1 MADISKAGTQTYM
14 VEGSYDPSKMT
25 LNEFIGLFEKESTEK
40 GGRQNTNWGNSL
52 RKNPVL
58 KEYLNQPAIKIFEN
72 KESSKR
78 KSGNLLKDVQDAV
91 KSDSGKSGI
100 QSKMR
105 SIEKNIFSKLEGD
118 MQRGKQKNLI
128 KNHTRITTG
137 VPVLATRGGKK
148 TADTQYTTS
157 KIPQLIKNLEAHV
170 RRFPEDKPIANA
182 ILFNLETGSRG
193 SLTTE
198 LLSEHYQPNTLS
210 EEAKLLGHTGS
221 DGLLIRA
228 GTKGVKR
235 QAKDQAPNIQ
245 PYNSPLSNRAI
256 FILQDQSEFNKKF
269 GENRLNNFFQ
279 MYNEKEKKMMPI
291 TLTQIN
297 KVLEKVS
304 PSGIKREVGELG
316 GTKPTDAPLTSSDFR
331 KLWSN
336 VANNVLQ
343 DQKKIAALSSR
354 DIETN
359 TGSVGIYIGQ
369 AGEYSDLAVN
379 DLNAISN
386 RMWSMYSI
394 STPEGRENYNANKTI
409 LSPTTFL
416 FGNNTAGKANTR
428 EYIDLNKSTPLNIPI
443 QSGGKGFSVPVST
456 ETSTAIS
463 DTKHAITGLVNN
475 FKELPESTLSK
486 LSKFGIKFG
495 LGTLA
500 FKQFQESP
508 YQFVKDLAADTAL
521 EVGLGVRRGN
531 IVGMSTYP
539 SPTNEGDT
547 FGEAGE
553 VRETGMSQA
562 GNIIPQQQM
571 GLESDPTAIDRDVT
585 QQQVSDIVQE
595 DTDLAETPDTADS
608 NTLPPEALKVMQ
620 EDASMTN
627 TDLDPEAGFISQAD
641 VIRNQQM
648 GSPTSQGFMSKYGEK
663 DQDLLQTT

>member
-40 GGRQNTNWGNSL
+40 AGRKNTNWGNSL

-78 KSGNLLKDVQDAV
+78 ESGNLLKDVQDAV
-91 KSDSGKSGI
+91 KSDSGKGGI
-100 QSKMR
+100 QSKIR

-128 KNHTRITTG
+128 KNHTRITIG

-170 RRFPEDKPIANA
+170 RRFPEDKPVANA

-221 DGLLIRA
+221 DGLLISA

-235 QAKDQAPNIQ
+235 QGKDQTPNVQ

-291 TLTQIN
+291 SLDQIN
-297 KVLEKVS
+297 KVLTKVS

-316 GTKPTDAPLTSSDFR
+316 GTKETDAPLTSSDFR
-331 KLWSN
+331 KLWTN
-336 VANNVLQ
+336 MANNVLQ

-354 DIETN
+354 DVETN

-369 AGEYSDLAVN
+369 AGEYADLAVN

-386 RMWSMYSI
+386 RMWSMYSV
-394 STPEGRENYNANKTI
+394 STPEGREKYNANKTI

-416 FGNNTAGKANTR
+416 FGNNTAGKADTR
-428 EYIDLNKSTPLNIPI
+428 EYIDLNKSTALSIPI

-495 LGTLA
+495 IGALA
-500 FKQFQESP
+500 YKQFQESP
-508 YQFVKDLAADTAL
+508 YQFAKDLAADTAL

-531 IVGMSTYP
+531 VVGLSTYP
-539 SPTNEGDT
+539 SP
-547 FGEAGE
+547 AGE
-553 VRETGMSQA
+553 GSDIVRQTGMSQV

-585 QQQVSDIVQE
+585 QQQVSGIVQE
-595 DTDLAETPDTADS
+595 DTNLGNVPDTANS
-608 NTLPPEALKVMQ
+608 ETLPPEALKVMQ
-620 EDASMTN
+620 EDANMTN

-641 VIRNQQM
+641 VSANQQM